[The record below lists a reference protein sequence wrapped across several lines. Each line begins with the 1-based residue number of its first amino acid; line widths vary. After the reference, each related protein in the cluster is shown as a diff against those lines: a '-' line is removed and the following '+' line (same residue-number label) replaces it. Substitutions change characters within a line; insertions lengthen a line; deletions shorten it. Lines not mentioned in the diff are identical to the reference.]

1 MAPESFLTSS
11 ETPDTGLTRTVIR
24 GAGIAG
30 AGVGLKQL
38 LALALYLALARV
50 ATPRDFGQ
58 FAAGSVL
65 VTVGTILSESGM
77 LAAVIQRRDRVE
89 EAANTALV
97 STVAAGLGLGLLG
110 VAVAPLIGLVFESR
124 TIGLVAAAMSGTFVL
139 SSGQLVPQA
148 LLQRR
153 FSFLRRV
160 VSDPLTVV
168 AFGVTALIACGSGM
182 GVWGLV
188 LGTYAALLLEFNL
201 VWILARWRPRLRLAS
216 LAMWRELVAYGRN
229 VLASELAVR
238 GAQALQTFIIGRGVS
253 TSALGQ
259 YGYAM
264 RIAGQPW
271 AALVN
276 AASYVLFPTFA
287 HIASDEQRLQAAFI
301 RSLRWMAL
309 LALPLSMILF
319 PLGEPLAVLL
329 LGETWRPAGEA
340 VTALCLYSAGHTLA
354 GLAGELF
361 KATGRTDLF
370 FRVHLV
376 SVALAVGLML
386 LLLPFGLLG
395 VATAVSLSAVGM
407 TAYAIARVP
416 RVVPVDVRRL
426 LSEIWPPTA
435 AAVAM
440 AAAIYP
446 LERFLI
452 DADGRSVGAGF
463 ALLGA
468 EGALAAVVYLAVLRV
483 FSATMASEVTA
494 ALITALR
501 YLLIRLRL
509 RPARA
514 PGAKPPSA

>member
-1 MAPESFLTSS
+1 LTS
-11 ETPDTGLTRTVIR
+11 PDDSRTGLTKTVIR

-30 AGVGLKQL
+30 AGVVLKQTL
-38 LALALYLALARV
+38 SVAFYLALARV

-58 FAAGSVL
+58 FAAGSIL
-65 VTVGTILSESGM
+65 LAVGTILSESGM

-89 EAANTALV
+89 EAANTAVV
-97 STVAAGLGLGLLG
+97 STVAGGLCLGLLALG
-110 VAVAPLIGLVFESR
+110 AAPLIGLAFDSR
-124 TIGLVAAAMSGTFVL
+124 TIGLVAAAMSGTLVL

-148 LLQRR
+148 LMQRR

-160 VSDPLTVV
+160 VSDPLTVTS
-168 AFGVTALIACGSGM
+168 FGVTALIACGSGM

-188 LGTYAALLLEFNL
+188 LGTYVALLLEFNL
-201 VWILARWRPRLRLAS
+201 AWVLARWRPRLRLAS
-216 LAMWRELVAYGRN
+216 FAMWRELIAYGRP

-287 HIASDEQRLQAAFI
+287 HIASEEQRLQAAFI
-301 RSLRWMAL
+301 RSLRWMAV
-309 LALPLSMILF
+309 LALPLSLILF

-340 VTALCLYSAGHTLA
+340 IMALCLYSAGHIIA

-376 SVALAVGLML
+376 SVALALGLML
-386 LLLPFGLLG
+386 LLLPFGLVG
-395 VATAVSLSAVGM
+395 VATAISLSAIGM
-407 TAYAIARVP
+407 AAYAIARVP
-416 RVVPVDVRRL
+416 KVVHVDVRRL
-426 LSEIWPPTA
+426 LGEIWPPTA
-435 AAVAM
+435 AAVVM
-440 AAAIYP
+440 AAAIDP
-446 LERFLI
+446 VERFLI

-468 EGALAAVVYLAVLRV
+468 EGAVAAVVYLVALRV
-483 FSATMASEVTA
+483 FSASMASEVTA
-494 ALITALR
+494 ALKTAVR
-501 YLLIRLRL
+501 YLFIRLRL

-514 PGAKPPSA
+514 AGAEPPSA

>member
-1 MAPESFLTSS
+1 LTSS
-11 ETPDTGLTRTVIR
+11 EAPRTGLTRTAIR
-24 GAGIAG
+24 GAGIG
-30 AGVGLKQL
+30 GGGVALRQA

-58 FAAGSVL
+58 FAAGSIL
-65 VTVGTILSESGM
+65 VTAGTILSESGM

-110 VAVAPLIGLVFESR
+110 LAVAPLIGLAFESR

-160 VSDPLTVV
+160 VSDPLSVIT
-168 AFGVTALIACGSGM
+168 FGVTALIACGSGM

-188 LGTYAALLLEFNL
+188 LGSYAAVLVEFNL
-201 VWILARWRPRLRLAS
+201 AWLFARWRPRLRLAS
-216 LAMWRELVAYGRN
+216 VAMWRELVAYGRN
-229 VLASELAVR
+229 VLAGELAFR
-238 GAQALQTFIIGRGVS
+238 GAHALQTFIIGRGVS

-264 RIAGQPW
+264 RVAGQPW

-287 HIASDEQRLQAAFI
+287 RIASDEPRLQAAFI

-319 PLGEPLAVLL
+319 PLGEPLVVLL

-376 SVALAVGLML
+376 SVVLAVGLML
-386 LLLPFGLLG
+386 LFLPFGLIG
-395 VATAVSLSAVGM
+395 VATAVSLSAIGM
-407 TAYAIARVP
+407 AAYAIARVP
-416 RVVPVDVRRL
+416 KVVHVDVRRL
-426 LSEIWPPTA
+426 LGEVWPPTA
-435 AAVAM
+435 AAVVM
-440 AAAIYP
+440 AAAIDP
-446 LERFLI
+446 VERFLI

-468 EGALAAVVYLAVLRV
+468 EGALAAAVYLAALRV
-483 FSATMASEVTA
+483 FSASMASEVTA
-494 ALITALR
+494 ALKTALG
-501 YLLIRLRL
+501 YLFVRLRL

-514 PGAKPPSA
+514 AGAEPPSA